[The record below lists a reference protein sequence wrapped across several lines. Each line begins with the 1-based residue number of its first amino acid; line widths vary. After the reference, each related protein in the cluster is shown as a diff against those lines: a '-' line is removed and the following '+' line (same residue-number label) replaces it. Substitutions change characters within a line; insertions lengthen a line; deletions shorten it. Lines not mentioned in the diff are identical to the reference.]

1 MPESG
6 GRASTLPPR
15 AKSDALQ
22 ASSANEARTRGE
34 FRAQAILIRERSHLS
49 DNAGSQANYGD
60 SADHDTEL
68 GSILDAIAEDVAR
81 MSAGASAA
89 AMAEYAGATES
100 ARKQF
105 PKHLVA
111 GIIRG
116 LKDALQAKLAAIK
129 DAAKIEL
136 AGRREAAVRAHHGR
150 RPHVVARKPPSPN
163 QG

>member
-1 MPESG
+1 M
-6 GRASTLPPR
+6 LPPR

-22 ASSANEARTRGE
+22 ASPVNETRTRGE
-34 FRAQAILIRERSHLS
+34 FRAQSIWMTERPHSS
-49 DNAGSQANYGD
+49 DGGGSQANSGD
-60 SADHDTEL
+60 ATGQDAEL
-68 GSILDAIAEDVAR
+68 ASILDAIAEEVAR

-89 AMAEYAGATES
+89 AMAEYVGATDS

-116 LKDALQAKLAAIK
+116 LKDALQAKLAAIR
-129 DAAKIEL
+129 DAAKNEL
-136 AGRREAAVRAHHGR
+136 AGRREAAIRAH
-150 RPHVVARKPPSPN
+150 RPRLRALNRKPPSPN